1 MMVQGPNGTAM
12 MVTANGTA
20 VMMQQ
25 QPMQPVVQMG
35 VPGAMVVMQ
44 QPVVYDLRQIYF
56 FFFSHFP

>member
-1 MMVQGPNGTAM
+1 MMIQGPNGAAM

-35 VPGAMVVMQ
+35 TPGAMVVMQ
-44 QPVVYDLRQIYF
+44 QPVVYD
-56 FFFSHFP
+56 